1 MSLAGFLSTII
12 RIMDAAGVP
21 HMLTGS
27 LAAAYYATPRAT
39 QDIDLVIDAR
49 EEQIERVVDELTA
62 EGLYVS
68 REAALDA
75 FRTQGQFNAIDP
87 ESGWKVDLI
96 VRKDRPFSTTEFSRR
111 ASVQLLGIEVALTSI
126 EDLIIAKLEWSQL
139 GDSDLQRRDLVQ
151 LLDASWDSMDRAY
164 VASWVER
171 LGLDKSW
178 REILARHRTGPR

>member
-1 MSLAGFLSTII
+1 VSLAGFLSTII
-12 RIMDAAGVP
+12 GIMDAAGVP

-49 EEQIERVVDELTA
+49 EGQIERLVDGLMA
-62 EGLYVS
+62 AGLYVS

-75 FRTQGQFNAIDP
+75 FRSQGQFNAIDP

-96 VRKDRPFSTTEFSRR
+96 VRKDRPFSATEFSRR
-111 ASVQLLGIEVALTSI
+111 TSVQLLGIEVALTSV

-139 GDSDLQRRDLVQ
+139 GDSDLQRRDLFQ
-151 LLDASWDSMDRAY
+151 LLDASLDSMDRTY
-164 VASWVER
+164 VENWVER
-171 LGLDKSW
+171 LGLNKSW
-178 REILARHRTGPR
+178 REILARHRPGPR